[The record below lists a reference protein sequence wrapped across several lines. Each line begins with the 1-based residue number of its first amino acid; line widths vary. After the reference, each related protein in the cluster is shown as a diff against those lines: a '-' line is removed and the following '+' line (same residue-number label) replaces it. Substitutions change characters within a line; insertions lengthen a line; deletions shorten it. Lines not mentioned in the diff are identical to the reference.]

1 MNAILMMIA
10 VFLFM
15 KSSWLGAS
23 LLILGVVVFF
33 VVNLIVRQEGM
44 LYVPCVMAGMQTPD
58 NNPDGYKSPA
68 ERGMEYEDVHMQT
81 ADKLS
86 IHAWFISAGEKAS
99 EAPTILFCH
108 ANAGNIGLRVPNFT
122 QIVEKLGAN
131 IFAFDYR
138 GYGHSEGQPSEEGLI
153 EDALTSW
160 QWLSSAAADGRID
173 GSRVFIFGRSLGGAV
188 SIALASE
195 LLKRGEKMLP
205 QGIILENTF
214 VSISAL
220 VDSLFP
226 IVAFKSLKDRFLR
239 LRWYSID
246 RIPDVEVPFLFISGQ
261 KDELIPT
268 WHMEALRKGAEKSP
282 LRRMLAVANGTHN
295 DTWEKGGQAYW
306 DAQAAFIK
314 ECGALSAR
322 GKPNP
327 EPEDTEH

>member
-1 MNAILMMIA
+1 MNAILMVIA
-10 VFLFM
+10 VLVFM

-23 LLILGVVVFF
+23 LLLLSMVAFF
-33 VVNLIVRQEGM
+33 VVNLIVRQESM

-68 ERGMEYEDVHMQT
+68 DRGLEYEDVHMKT
-81 ADKLS
+81 SDKLS
-86 IHAWFISAGEKAS
+86 IHAWFISAGKNSAT
-99 EAPTILFCH
+99 APTILFCH
-108 ANAGNIGLRVPNFT
+108 ANAGNIGLRIPNFT

-153 EDALTSW
+153 EDALSAW

-173 GSRVFIFGRSLGGAV
+173 GSRVFVFGRSLGGAV
-188 SIALASE
+188 SIALAST
-195 LLKRGEKMLP
+195 LSTNGEKMLP

-226 IVAFKSLKDRFLR
+226 IIAFKSLKDRFLR

-246 RIPDVEVPFLFISGQ
+246 RIPEVEVPFLFISGQ

-268 WHMEALRKGAEKSP
+268 WHMEALRKGAVKSP
-282 LRRMLAVANGTHN
+282 LRRMLAVENGTHN

-306 DAQAAFIK
+306 DMQAAFIK
-314 ECGALSAR
+314 ECCALGAR
-322 GKPNP
+322 GKTDS
-327 EPEDTEH
+327 EPIESEI

>member
-1 MNAILMMIA
+1 
-10 VFLFM
+10 
-15 KSSWLGAS
+15 
-23 LLILGVVVFF
+23 
-33 VVNLIVRQEGM
+33 
-44 LYVPCVMAGMQTPD
+44 
-58 NNPDGYKSPA
+58 
-68 ERGMEYEDVHMQT
+68 
-81 ADKLS
+81 
-86 IHAWFISAGEKAS
+86 
-99 EAPTILFCH
+99 
-108 ANAGNIGLRVPNFT
+108 
-122 QIVEKLGAN
+122 
-131 IFAFDYR
+131 
-138 GYGHSEGQPSEEGLI
+138 
-153 EDALTSW
+153 
-160 QWLSSAAADGRID
+160 
-173 GSRVFIFGRSLGGAV
+173 
-188 SIALASE
+188 
-195 LLKRGEKMLP
+195 MLP